1 MVNIEAYNFLSFKSG
16 LLRRVWVMGLID
28 VNYLLLTSLD
38 ILKFLSATLNF
49 HRVGECFLVS
59 F

>member
-1 MVNIEAYNFLSFKSG
+1 MVNMEAYNFLSFKSG

-38 ILKFLSATLNF
+38 IS
-49 HRVGECFLVS
+49 
-59 F
+59 